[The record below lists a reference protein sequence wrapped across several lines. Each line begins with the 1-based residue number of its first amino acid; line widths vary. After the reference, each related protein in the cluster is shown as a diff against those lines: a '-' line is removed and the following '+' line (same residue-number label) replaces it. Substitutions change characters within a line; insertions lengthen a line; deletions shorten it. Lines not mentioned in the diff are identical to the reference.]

1 MKLFG
6 LYLTPLYFAI
16 ATVESERGATS
27 SNVYQ
32 IRNIFVEDVNRIM
45 EKPGCRY
52 FPPFRLS
59 DTIYRDKAED
69 MMRVY
74 WLHWGTQ
81 YERKAHKP
89 VDYEV
94 LARIHNGGPLGWKK
108 PETLAY
114 WERVKHVLVNMNA
127 ADAER
132 WMDNK
137 NQAHYKKF
145 FPNNK

>member
-32 IRNIFVEDVNRIM
+32 IRSIYVNDVNRIM

-52 FPPFRLS
+52 FPPFRLT
-59 DTIYRDKAED
+59 DPIYRDKAED

-81 YERKAHKP
+81 YERKAYKP
-89 VDYEV
+89 VTYEV
-94 LARIHNGGPLGWKK
+94 LARIHNGGPFGWKK

-114 WERVKHVLVNMNA
+114 WHRVRDVLANMNA

-132 WMDNK
+132 WMNDKKQN
-137 NQAHYKKF
+137 HYINF
-145 FPNNK
+145 FPNHK